1 MGKIRSFYGVAQV
14 VLRAYAWIRS
24 LGGEGLY
31 QVAKTAVLNNN
42 YLFKKM
48 LEIPGIG
55 AYYCD
60 GNNQRVEQARY
71 TMEKVYEETG
81 VSTGDIQRR
90 AMDFGLHYWT
100 SHHPYYLPEPI
111 TLEPTET
118 PSKADI
124 DEYVETMKYI
134 FSECRENPEVV
145 KTAPHR
151 STVHQIDESGM
162 DDPAKWAVTW
172 KMYLKK
178 YQ

>member
-1 MGKIRSFYGVAQV
+1 M
-14 VLRAYAWIRS
+14 
-24 LGGEGLY
+24 
-31 QVAKTAVLNNN
+31 LNNN

-124 DEYVETMKYI
+124 DEYVET
-134 FSECRENPEVV
+134 R
-145 KTAPHR
+145 APR
-151 STVHQIDESGM
+151 RRNGQSRRAG
-162 DDPAKWAVTW
+162 A
-172 KMYLKK
+172 Y
-178 YQ
+178 

>member
-1 MGKIRSFYGVAQV
+1 
-14 VLRAYAWIRS
+14 
-24 LGGEGLY
+24 
-31 QVAKTAVLNNN
+31 
-42 YLFKKM
+42 
-48 LEIPGIG
+48 
-55 AYYCD
+55 
-60 GNNQRVEQARY
+60 
-71 TMEKVYEETG
+71 MEKVYEETG